1 MLKNNKLV
9 KYLIDSYQEL
19 QKVTWPTR
27 KQLIRD
33 SAIVI
38 ISAIVATAILALIDL
53 GLISAIQYLV
63 ASKG

>member
-38 ISAIVATAILALIDL
+38 ISAIVTTAILALIDL